1 MKKLLSITLAL
12 VCLIVPRFVHAESSK
27 TYEVP
32 VVLKHASAEKESM
45 ANKALSPVA
54 EVKEEGGKMHYKVFV
69 KPLSF
74 AGQQGNLTNLF
85 VTAGGRE
92 EAVKAAGKG
101 EFTQSFS
108 FVRSGKENVVDVA
121 LWVDV
126 MDQMQGGQ
134 PGAGE
139 QKARLAFDWNSAKLV
154 SAPEAKKMPKAPA
167 APKANGNKDVTIMVN
182 GKVVPSDSPVFI
194 EQGRTMVP
202 LRFISEALGLKVNW
216 DGKTR
221 TAIVGEGKNV
231 MKLPI
236 GKKVILKHDGS
247 SKAIDVP
254 AMIRNERTMVPIRAI
269 GEISGAK
276 VNWDGA
282 NRQVIINK

>member
-1 MKKLLSITLAL
+1 MKKFLSLALAL
-12 VCLIVPRFVHAESSK
+12 VCLLAPNVARAESSK

-32 VVLKHASAEKESM
+32 VALKHATSEKESM
-45 ANKALSPVA
+45 ANIALSRVA
-54 EVKEEGGKMHYKVFV
+54 EVKEQGGKFTYKVFI
-69 KPLSF
+69 KPLNF
-74 AGQQGNLTNLF
+74 MNQQGNLTNLF
-85 VTAGGRE
+85 VTSGGRK
-92 EAVKAAGKG
+92 EAVKGAGKG
-101 EFTQSFS
+101 EYANSFS
-108 FVRSGKENVVDVA
+108 FVQSGKENIVDVA
-121 LWVDV
+121 VWVDV
-126 MDQMQGGQ
+126 MDQMQGGT

-139 QKARLAFDWNSAKLV
+139 QKARLAFDWSSAKLV
-154 SAPEAKKMPKAPA
+154 SAPKAPKMPKAPA
-167 APKANGNKDVTIMVN
+167 TPKVNGKKDVTIMVN

-202 LRFISEALGLKVNW
+202 LRFISEALGLKVDW

-276 VNWDGA
+276 VNWDRA